1 MIESNFS
8 RQWYLDWVR
17 VWAFAILILYH
28 VGMYYVEGWAFHIK
42 SADTSVL
49 LQDLMLLTN
58 PWRMSLLFFISGVV
72 FAYCERKMSAWALFK
87 AKFFRL
93 FIPLVFSM
101 YIVVAPQLYL
111 EASGK
116 GLIDMTFIE
125 FWFAYINP
133 NTMLLPEYQS
143 IIGLLTWNHL
153 WFLAYLWTYCVCLLL
168 IFKLLPVHHVFH
180 SCLKRLSP
188 AFAFVLAVS
197 FIFYVWF
204 SLRANYPSTH
214 ALVDDWYNHSKYFFA
229 FFSGYCFALLPR
241 FKASVIAQR
250 HTLLILAIVGYSFII
265 MDKHGVLYGLAQHF
279 DTSIWVKSL
288 YGVIFSINDWAWIL
302 MLIGYG
308 AKHLDKSSNKL
319 EYATGAI
326 LPWYILHQ
334 TLIMVVAAWLKPY
347 GISILWEGIL
357 VVLFTVTGC
366 YVGYEII
373 KRSGPV
379 KLLFGLPSLS
389 K

>member
-42 SADTSVL
+42 SANTSVL

-58 PWRMSLLFFISGVV
+58 PWRMSLLFFISGIV
-72 FAYCERKMSAWALFK
+72 FAYCERKMSTWTLFK
-87 AKFFRL
+87 AKFIRL
-93 FIPLVFSM
+93 FIPLIFSM

-125 FWFAYINP
+125 FWFSYINP
-133 NTMLLPEYQS
+133 NTVLLPEYQS

-168 IFKLLPVHHVFH
+168 IFKLLPVHHFFH
-180 SCLKRLSP
+180 SCLTRLSP
-188 AFAFVLAVS
+188 AFAFVLVVS
-197 FIFYVWF
+197 FIFCVWF
-204 SLRANYPSTH
+204 CLRAKYPSTH
-214 ALVDDWYNHSKYFFA
+214 ALIDDWYNHGKYFFV

-241 FKASVIAQR
+241 FKASVIAHR
-250 HTLLILAIVGYSFII
+250 HILLILALLGYSFII
-265 MDKHGVLYGLAQHF
+265 MDKHGVLYGLAQLF

-288 YGVIFSINDWAWIL
+288 YGVILSINHWAWIL

-308 AKHLDKSSNKL
+308 ARYLDKPSNKL
-319 EYATGAI
+319 AYATGAI

-334 TLIMVVAAWLKPY
+334 TLIMIAAAWLKPY
-347 GISILWEGIL
+347 GISIIGEGIL
-357 VVLFTVTGC
+357 IVLFTVMGC

-379 KLLFGLPSLS
+379 KILFGLPSLS
-389 K
+389 N

>member
-1 MIESNFS
+1 MTESNFS

-42 SADTSVL
+42 SASTSVL

-58 PWRMSLLFFISGVV
+58 PWRMSLLFFISGIV
-72 FAYCERKMSAWALFK
+72 FAYCERKMSTWGLLK
-87 AKFFRL
+87 AKFIRL

-111 EASGK
+111 EVSNK

-125 FWFAYINP
+125 FWFVYINP

-168 IFKLLPVHHVFH
+168 IFKLLPVHHFFQ
-180 SCLKRLSP
+180 SCLTRLSP
-188 AFAFVLAVS
+188 AFAFVLVVS
-197 FIFYVWF
+197 VIFGVWI
-204 SLRANYPSTH
+204 SLRAHYPSTH
-214 ALVDDWYNHSKYFFA
+214 ALTDDWYNHGKYFFV
-229 FFSGYCFALLPR
+229 FFAGYCFALLPQL
-241 FKASVIAQR
+241 KASVIAKR
-250 HTLLILAIVGYSFII
+250 HMLLILALIGYGFII
-265 MDKHGVLYGLAQHF
+265 LDKHGYLYWLTQYF
-279 DTSIWVKSL
+279 DTSIWVKTL
-288 YGVIFSINDWAWIL
+288 YGVILSINHWAWIL
-302 MLIGYG
+302 MLLGYG
-308 AKHLDKSSNKL
+308 AKHWDKSSDRL
-319 EYATGAI
+319 AYATGAI

-334 TLIMVVAAWLKPY
+334 TLIMIAAVWLKPY
-347 GISILWEGIL
+347 GIPILYEGIL
-357 VVLFTVTGC
+357 IVLLTVMGC
-366 YVGYEII
+366 YMGYEII

-379 KLLFGLPSLS
+379 KILFGLPCLS